1 MVIALV
7 GFILQ
12 MRARRLREVLS
23 LAQVPG
29 QEGQHQEA
37 GLCT

>member
-1 MVIALV
+1 MVIVLI

-12 MRARRLREVLS
+12 MRTRKLREVLS

-37 GLCT
+37 GLRT